1 MVVNTF
7 ALVPLDKRS
16 CLVVI
21 NVEALLDS
29 LSVVV
34 RASALLTALDKT
46 SHQLVLRNV
55 EFNHGSYLVS
65 ALCEHLLQSLS
76 LWDCAREAV
85 EDNALMLFAE
95 AVIHTCEDVYHQL
108 VWDELSVVDKAFSSL
123 AKFCFVLDFVAK
135 NVACRDVV
143 ETILLNHQVALS
155 ALA

>member
-1 MVVNTF
+1 MLAHTILKGNHNSQFSTLNSFNSQIYLLECVDHAADIAEDAWQLAESVDVVVNTF

-55 EFNHGSYLVS
+55 EFNQIGRAHV
-65 ALCEHLLQSLS
+65 
-76 LWDCAREAV
+76 
-85 EDNALMLFAE
+85 
-95 AVIHTCEDVYHQL
+95 
-108 VWDELSVVDKAFSSL
+108 
-123 AKFCFVLDFVAK
+123 
-135 NVACRDVV
+135 
-143 ETILLNHQVALS
+143 
-155 ALA
+155 